1 MKLKIQT
8 LAGLIILAAFFANCT
23 QNEKKPTPAIVKD
36 VDPKLPQQIEPVS
49 VLRFDSSR
57 ANAFFAAYPLLDN
70 IKDDWFDFYRNRNY
84 SFAWSD
90 TSGFTQAAQNLHN
103 RINNLTDDGLDD
115 SLFYRT
121 AFNRIFDDASAL
133 PGKERKDSIY
143 ILNEMML
150 TAQYFMYTRQIYG
163 SLSAKQLKEIG
174 WNITPKKVSYPEYLN
189 SILADT
195 GKGIFSQEPL
205 YPQYGYLKDFLIK
218 YKAIDAAGGWPLVDT
233 TIKKLSPGDSA
244 KSIATIKKRLALS
257 GDFTGIDSSNLFDS
271 SLANAVR
278 SFRSRFGL
286 RDAEYIDKVMVQEMN
301 VPISK
306 RIEQILVNMERSRWI
321 PVSLGQNYIVV
332 NIPDYKLFVY
342 ENGKLN
348 FSIDVVVGQDATKT
362 VIFNDT
368 LRTIAFSPYWNVPYS
383 IYKNEM
389 EGRLSE
395 SYLRRNNMEIVGP
408 GRVRQKPGP
417 NNSLGLVKF
426 LFPNSYN
433 IYFHDT
439 PAKDKFNYTNRAFSH
454 GCIRLKE
461 PKKLAMYLLRNDPY
475 YTEKR
480 IDSLMHLTKEVQV
493 KLKVPEPVYIGYL
506 TAFVNTE
513 NGQLNFRKD
522 IYNRDAEILKRF
534 LKK

>member
-1 MKLKIQT
+1 MARVL
-8 LAGLIILAAFFANCT
+8 L
-23 QNEKKPTPAIVKD
+23 TPAEKEKRKLPAIAGD
-36 VDPKLPQQIEPVS
+36 VDPNIPQQIEPAS
-49 VLRFDSSR
+49 ILKFDSSR
-57 ANAFFAAYPLLDN
+57 ANQFFSAFPLLEN
-70 IKDDWFDFYRNRNY
+70 IKADWYDFYRNRNY

-115 SLFYRT
+115 SLYYRT
-121 AFNRIFDDASAL
+121 EFNHIYDDASSL
-133 PGKERKDSIY
+133 PGKDRKDSIY

-163 SLSAKQLKEIG
+163 ALSAKQLKELG
-174 WNITPKKVSYPEYLN
+174 WNITPKKISYPEYLN
-189 SILADT
+189 SILSGADS
-195 GKGIFSQEPL
+195 GIFSKEPI
-205 YPQYGYLKDFLIK
+205 YPQYGYLKDYLKK
-218 YKAIDAAGGWPLVDT
+218 YKAIDSSGGWPKVDT
-233 TIKKLSPGDSA
+233 AIKKLSPGDSSVKIVA
-244 KSIATIKKRLALS
+244 IKKRLAMS
-257 GDFTGIDSSNLFDS
+257 GDFKSADTSYIYDST
-271 SLANAVR
+271 LANAVKE
-278 SFRSRFGL
+278 FRLRVGL
-286 RDAEYIDKVMVQEMN
+286 KPANYIDRYVVHEMN
-301 VPISK
+301 VPVSK
-306 RIEQILVNMERSRWI
+306 RIEQIIVNMERCRWI
-321 PVSLGQNYIVV
+321 PISLGENYIVV

-342 ENGKLN
+342 EDGKLN

-395 SYLRRNNMEIVGP
+395 TYLKRNNMEIVGN
-408 GRVRQKPGP
+408 GRVRQLPGP

-461 PKKLAMYLLRNDPY
+461 PKKLAMYLLRNELS
-475 YTEKR
+475 YTEKV

-493 KLKVPEPVYIGYL
+493 NL
-506 TAFVNTE
+506 TAFVNSETGE
-513 NGQLNFRKD
+513 LNFRKD
-522 IYNRDAEILKRF
+522 IYNRDEEILKR
-534 LKK
+534 LIKK

>member
-1 MKLKIQT
+1 MKLKFQT
-8 LAGLIILAAFFANCT
+8 LVCLFVFAGIFSHCT
-23 QNEKKPTPAIVKD
+23 QKEKRKLPAIAGD
-36 VDPKLPQQIEPVS
+36 VDPNIPQQIEPAS
-49 VLRFDSSR
+49 ILKFDSSR
-57 ANAFFAAYPLLDN
+57 ANQFFSAFPLLEN
-70 IKDDWFDFYRNRNY
+70 IKADWYDFYRNRNY

-115 SLFYRT
+115 SLYYRT
-121 AFNRIFDDASAL
+121 EFNHIYDDASSL
-133 PGKERKDSIY
+133 PGKDRKDSIY

-163 SLSAKQLKEIG
+163 ALSAKQLKELG
-174 WNITPKKVSYPEYLN
+174 WNITPKKISYPEYLN
-189 SILADT
+189 SILSGADS
-195 GKGIFSQEPL
+195 GIFSKEPI
-205 YPQYGYLKDFLIK
+205 YPQYGYLKDYLKK
-218 YKAIDAAGGWPLVDT
+218 YKAIDSSGGWPKVDT
-233 TIKKLSPGDSA
+233 TIKKLSPGDSSVKIVA
-244 KSIATIKKRLALS
+244 IKKRLAMS
-257 GDFTGIDSSNLFDS
+257 GDFKSADTSYIYDST
-271 SLANAVR
+271 LANAVKE
-278 SFRSRFGL
+278 FRLRVGL
-286 RDAEYIDKVMVQEMN
+286 KPANYIDRYVVHEMN
-301 VPISK
+301 VPVSK
-306 RIEQILVNMERSRWI
+306 RIEQIIVNMERCRWI
-321 PVSLGQNYIVV
+321 PISLGENYIVV

-342 ENGKLN
+342 EDGKLN

-395 SYLRRNNMEIVGP
+395 TYLKRNNMEIVGN
-408 GRVRQKPGP
+408 GRVRQLPGP

-461 PKKLAMYLLRNDPY
+461 PKKLAMYLLRNELS
-475 YTEKR
+475 YTEKV

-493 KLKVPEPVYIGYL
+493 KLKQPEPVYIGYL
-506 TAFVNTE
+506 TAFVNSETGE
-513 NGQLNFRKD
+513 LNFRKD
-522 IYNRDAEILKRF
+522 IYNRDEEILKR
-534 LKK
+534 LIKK

>member
-1 MKLKIQT
+1 MKIKFQT
-8 LAGLIILAAFFANCT
+8 LVALFLISVIFTRCKQT
-23 QNEKKPTPAIVKD
+23 EKQPLPPIAVDI
-36 VDPKLPQQIEPVS
+36 DPKLPQQIEPAS
-49 VLRFDSSR
+49 VLRFDSSK
-57 ANAFFAAYPLLDN
+57 ANAFFAAYPKLEN
-70 IKDDWFDFYRNRNY
+70 IKDEWLEFYRSRNF

-90 TSGFTQAAQNLHN
+90 TAGFTQAAQNLHN
-103 RINNLTDDGLDD
+103 RINNLNDGGLDD
-115 SLFYRT
+115 SLLYRT
-121 AFNRIFDDASAL
+121 EFNHIFDDAGAL
-133 PGKERKDSIY
+133 PGKDRKDSLY

-163 SLSAKQLKEIG
+163 SLTAAQLKAIG
-174 WNITPKKVSYPEYLN
+174 WNITPKKISYPEYLN
-189 SILADT
+189 NLLTDST
-195 GKGIFSQEPL
+195 GEIFSNEPL
-205 YPQYGYLKDFLIK
+205 YPQYGYLKNFLIK
-218 YKAIDAAGGWPLVDT
+218 YKTIEAAGGWPLVDSS
-233 TIKKLSPGDSA
+233 IKKLAPGDSS
-244 KSIATIKKRLALS
+244 KFIATIKKRLALTGDYS
-257 GDFTGIDSSNLFDS
+257 GTDS
-271 SLANAVR
+271 SLKYDSTFAEAVR
-278 SFRSRFGL
+278 SFRSRVGL
-286 RDAEYIDKVMVQEMN
+286 RNANFIDKYVVQEMN
-301 VPISK
+301 VPVSK
-306 RIEQILVNMERSRWI
+306 RIEQIVVNMERSRWI
-321 PVSLGQNYIVV
+321 PVSLGENYIVV

-342 ENGKLN
+342 ENSKLN

-395 SYLRRNNMEIVGP
+395 SYLKRNNMEIVGP

-461 PKKLAMYLLRNDPY
+461 PKKLAMYLLRNEPR
-475 YTEKR
+475 YTEKV

-513 NGQLNFRKD
+513 NGKLNFRKD
-522 IYNRDAEILKRF
+522 IYNRDEEIVKRILK
-534 LKK
+534 K